1 MPQFHRITV
10 GPSFVRGYD
19 PQGEGT
25 FNKPRT
31 HGHHHGLDILSK
43 PGHHILAPIDGNLDR
58 NAIAHDS
65 GADRAL
71 GGIHIVGTGEWAGY
85 EVWMFYVHPIVHG
98 QIKAGQPIGIAQNLA
113 AYPKYKGI
121 MNHVHVQVKKD
132 GQFVNPMYLFGW
144 FLQRAKTPPGAVRS

>member
-1 MPQFHRITV
+1 M
-10 GPSFVRGYD
+10 
-19 PQGEGT
+19 
-25 FNKPRT
+25 
-31 HGHHHGLDILSK
+31 
-43 PGHHILAPIDGNLDR
+43 
-58 NAIAHDS
+58 
-65 GADRAL
+65 
-71 GGIHIVGTGEWAGY
+71 GTGEWAGY